1 MENHADHLVNDYDHK
16 KDYKWISQAIES
28 LDPVVDYAEIWRLST
43 NYYIDDFVMNLIY
56 TLGIPAFTQPPE
68 GSIVMG
74 VSTKKAVKQPQK
86 RADDTLQHFWFW
98 FEFGPDHPNMKASL
112 AHVNLVHESLSKKNP
127 NTFVKRDV
135 IYTCCWIACMFHR
148 LKLSLGLNGY
158 SEKQKIATNIYWKKI
173 VAMFWSEDG
182 LLTAEDFPNSFD
194 EMLTLLEKYEQEPW
208 AKVESGK
215 ILTEAIIKQF
225 LDCYFPTGTKW
236 IGRQLYLSL
245 QSQHINELM
254 DSGRPNIFMKYI
266 LRLGLKTFL
275 YMQENILPDPK
286 VSTPDKA
293 RKQIL
298 QGQHKVPPMSFN
310 RYPDVDESQI
320 NLEEKSKPNTPKCPF
335 H

>member
-28 LDPVVDYAEIWRLST
+28 LDPAVDYAEIWRLST
-43 NYYIDDFVMNLIY
+43 NDYIDDFVMNLIY

-182 LLTAEDFPNSFD
+182 LLT
-194 EMLTLLEKYEQEPW
+194 
-208 AKVESGK
+208 V
-215 ILTEAIIKQF
+215 
-225 LDCYFPTGTKW
+225 
-236 IGRQLYLSL
+236 
-245 QSQHINELM
+245 
-254 DSGRPNIFMKYI
+254 
-266 LRLGLKTFL
+266 
-275 YMQENILPDPK
+275 ILP
-286 VSTPDKA
+286 
-293 RKQIL
+293 
-298 QGQHKVPPMSFN
+298 
-310 RYPDVDESQI
+310 
-320 NLEEKSKPNTPKCPF
+320 
-335 H
+335 